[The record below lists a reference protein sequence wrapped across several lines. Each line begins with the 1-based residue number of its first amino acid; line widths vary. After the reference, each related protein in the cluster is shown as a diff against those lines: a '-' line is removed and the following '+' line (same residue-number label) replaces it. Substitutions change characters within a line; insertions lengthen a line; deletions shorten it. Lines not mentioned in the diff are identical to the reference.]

1 VKSTN
6 NNPSHQLITK
16 FIQKYLALNMAA
28 LSTPTLLND
37 EVSMEKHLFSS
48 TANWVVPRAVLAGA
62 SPARASEGPEKYLEK
77 LINDAKVTTFVCLQS
92 EVNPVDNAA
101 NFGGVNEGNEAD
113 KMPSYADAAIQ
124 VDPASPPKFVYFG
137 IKDDE
142 TASSMEELQALIADL
157 TQRVHEGQVLYIHC
171 KGGSG
176 RTGLVAACLLRSLY
190 PELSADNVLE
200 RIQKYFEMRAKGSG
214 KWVNPKSKSPATEGQ
229 KEQVKE
235 FSNPVGTP
243 DLSESVE
250 KAPTQL
256 CSSEG
261 CVVM

>member
-1 VKSTN
+1 
-6 NNPSHQLITK
+6 
-16 FIQKYLALNMAA
+16 MAV
-28 LSTPTLLND
+28 LSTPTLLNHD
-37 EVSMEKHLFSS
+37 VSMQKHFFSS
-48 TANWVVPRAVLAGA
+48 TANWVVPRAVMAGA

-77 LINDAKVTTFVCLQS
+77 LINDAKITTFVCLQS

-113 KMPSYADAAIQ
+113 EMPSYADAAIQ

-157 TQRVHEGQVLYIHC
+157 TQRVQEGQVLYIHC

-190 PELSADNVLE
+190 PEELSADNVLE
-200 RIQKYFEMRAKGSG
+200 RIQAYFEMRAKGSG
-214 KWVNPKSKSPATEGQ
+214 KWINPKKKSPATEGQ

-235 FSNPVGTP
+235 FSESVGTP
-243 DLSESVE
+243 ELFEAVDR
-250 KAPTQL
+250 APTQL